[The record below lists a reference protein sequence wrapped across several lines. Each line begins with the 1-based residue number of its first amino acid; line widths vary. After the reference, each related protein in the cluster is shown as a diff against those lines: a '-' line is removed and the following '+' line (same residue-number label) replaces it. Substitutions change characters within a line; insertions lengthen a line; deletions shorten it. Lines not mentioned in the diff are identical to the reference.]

1 MSHLERLN
9 AAISALDNIW
19 DNIKVPR
26 FSYSQEHFVLDVIRE
41 RFPAILDELRAAHK
55 GFQQDQRKTEE

>member
-1 MSHLERLN
+1 MTHLERLN
-9 AAISALDNIW
+9 AAINALDNIW

-55 GFQQDQRKTEE
+55 GFKQEQPKAEQ